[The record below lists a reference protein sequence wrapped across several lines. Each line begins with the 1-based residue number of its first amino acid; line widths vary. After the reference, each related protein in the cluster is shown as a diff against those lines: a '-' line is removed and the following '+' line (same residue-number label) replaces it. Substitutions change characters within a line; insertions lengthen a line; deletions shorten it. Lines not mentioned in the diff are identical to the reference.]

1 MRLKV
6 LYILGSSRSGTTILD
21 RILGEL
27 DGYFSA
33 GELRRLWLRAR
44 QDRSCGC
51 GRRIVDCP
59 IWSGVLDEASGGSSA
74 DPQRLERVL
83 EKQRLSVHLRFTPR
97 LLRAN
102 ERSDLDK
109 WDAFD
114 ETLGLMQHAYQ
125 RLQVLTGASVIVDSS
140 KRPSDAVLL
149 RFMPHI
155 DHFFVHVLRDP
166 RAVAYSQRKP
176 KPNPDRD
183 RSSSIPS
190 LSTTES
196 TIQWLAMNAGASSL
210 VRRHGRGRSL
220 VVRYEDFAS
229 DPGATIAAIT
239 GLVGRGDPQAPF
251 RAARTVELG
260 GNHTVSGNPM
270 RFEVG
275 AIQLREDNRWRKGLP
290 RLPRILATSMSLP
303 LMLRYGY
310 PLRSHQT

>member
-33 GELRRLWLRAR
+33 GELRRLWLRAL

-51 GRRIVDCP
+51 GQPIVECP
-59 IWSGVLDEASGGSSA
+59 IWSGVLDEVEGGSST
-74 DPQRLERVL
+74 DPQRLEWVL
-83 EKQRLSVHLRFTPR
+83 EQQRRAVHLRFTPR
-97 LLRAN
+97 LLRAKR
-102 ERSDLDK
+102 RSDLGD

-114 ETLGLMQHAYQ
+114 TTLGLMQHAYQ
-125 RLQVLTGASVIVDSS
+125 RLQALTGASVIVDSS
-140 KRPSDAVLL
+140 KRPSDGALL
-149 RFMPHI
+149 RFMPDI
-155 DHFFVHVLRDP
+155 DHCFVHVLRDP

-183 RSSSIPS
+183 HSSAIPS

-196 TIQWLAMNAGASSL
+196 TVQWLAMNAGSSSL
-210 VRRHGRGRSL
+210 VHRHGRGRSL

-229 DPGATIAAIT
+229 DPRSTIAAIT
-239 GLVGRGDPQAPF
+239 DLVGRGDPVAPF

-270 RFEVG
+270 RFQVG
-275 AIQLREDNRWRKGLP
+275 AIQLREDNRWHKELP
-290 RLPRILATSMSLP
+290 RVPRILAMSMSLP
-303 LMLRYGY
+303 LMMRYGY
-310 PLRSHQT
+310 PLRSRHI